1 VAGDRAFPKQIAQLK
16 WRKTM
21 FNKNFRLKAIV
32 ILIGASLP
40 MVGNTVETV
49 KYQTVVNNGDNI
61 PGTNIKFNSYNQ
73 PSVNVNGS
81 VVIRARGKGGQGQ
94 GEPIRGIY
102 SRSMKGTT
110 GPMRKRADTG
120 TLVPYPN
127 NTGATFNET
136 PSFPRIDRSSETIAY
151 RGMSKPVWQYTPIGG
166 DETKIGTTG
175 VFMAPSTT
183 LITGA
188 NQLGVVPGFEYFRVP
203 GEAET
208 LKFDMFPGAPSPV
221 GSIVA
226 FKGNYTVT
234 EPTYA
239 GPHDTSTKTGVYFR
253 NAGTASGIVGG
264 GGGISTS
271 PVMLVANTD
280 TLIPN
285 GDGVIRFGSTA
296 PPSAAGNS
304 MVFAGFDNEDNPT
317 IGGIYIAP
325 MVANPAIKTLV
336 GINEQVP
343 GEPVGSTFNKLS
355 EGVSFNSRFIGFW
368 GAWGPEMKQVTLV
381 CPEDGNK
388 DLIAYCLEHD
398 NNKVVDVPVNQG
410 IFVKDVVTGDFKM
423 VARTLRDGF
432 EDFVYWNYSGRPP
445 GAGEGEE
452 EDSEPPRWRSSS
464 FVAVDSVV
472 NKPTVFQAAFKG
484 TKQLLLASTNTVQ
497 GIYMALGPNP
507 SLDTHTTV
515 VETGMLAGLVDPE
528 TVPLGTVDDP
538 LRVTSVGIER
548 DGLRGVFLAFNAS
561 MANSDA
567 SVSWA
572 GVYTESASSSG
583 GGGGG
588 PSPVVRP

>member
-1 VAGDRAFPKQIAQLK
+1 MLNA
-16 WRKTM
+16 
-21 FNKNFRLKAIV
+21 NFRRKALV
-32 ILIGASLP
+32 ILMGAALP
-40 MVGNTVETV
+40 LVGNSAETV
-49 KYQTVVNNGDNI
+49 KYLTVVNNGDNI
-61 PGTNIKFNSYNQ
+61 PGTNVKFNSYNQ
-73 PSVNVNGS
+73 PSVNANGS

-102 SRSMKGTT
+102 SRSVRGTGGT
-110 GPMRKRADTG
+110 MRKRADTG

-151 RGMSKPVWQYTPIGG
+151 RGMSQPVWEYTPIGG

-175 VFMAPSTT
+175 VFMAPATA
-183 LITGA
+183 LMTGV

-221 GSIVA
+221 GKIVA

-234 EPTYA
+234 EPDYI

-253 NAGTASGIVGG
+253 DTKNDLGSGSIVVGG
-264 GGGISTS
+264 GGGLPL
-271 PVMLVANTD
+271 PVVLVANTD
-280 TLIPN
+280 TIIPN
-285 GDGVIRFGSTA
+285 GDGVTRFGSTA

-317 IGGIYIAP
+317 KGGIYMAP
-325 MVANPAIKTLV
+325 MVINPPIKTLV

-343 GEPVGSTFNKLS
+343 GESVESTFNKLS
-355 EGVSFNSRFIGFW
+355 EGVSFNGRFIGFW
-368 GAWGPEMKQVTLV
+368 GAWGPEMKQITLV

-410 IFVKDVVTGDFKM
+410 IFVKDVVTGNLKM

-432 EDFVYWNYSGRPP
+432 DDFVYWNYSGRPP

-484 TKQLLLASTNTVQ
+484 TKQLLLNNTNTVQ
-497 GIYMALGPNP
+497 GIYMAVGPNA
-507 SLDTHTTV
+507 SLDAHTAV

-538 LRVTSVGIER
+538 LRVTTVGIER
-548 DGLRGVFLAFNAS
+548 DGLRGAYLAFNAS

-572 GVYTESASSSG
+572 GVYTASVSSSG

-588 PSPVVRP
+588 LTPGLRP

>member
-1 VAGDRAFPKQIAQLK
+1 
-16 WRKTM
+16 M

-61 PGTNIKFNSYNQ
+61 PGTNVKFNSYNQ
-73 PSVNVNGS
+73 PSVNTNGT

-102 SRSMKGTT
+102 SKSVKLLAS
-110 GPMRKRADTG
+110 PIIKRADTN
-120 TLVPYPN
+120 TAVPSPN

-136 PSFPRIDRSSETIAY
+136 PSFPRMDRASESIAF
-151 RGMSKPVWQYTPIGG
+151 RGMSQPVWEYTPIGG

-183 LITGA
+183 LITGV

-221 GSIVA
+221 GSMVA
-226 FKGNYTVT
+226 FKGNYTVLT
-234 EPTYA
+234 PTIV
-239 GPHDTSTKTGVYFR
+239 SKTGVYFR
-253 NAGTASGIVGG
+253 NTQLGKYPLNQPM
-264 GGGISTS
+264 
-271 PVMLVANTD
+271 PVVRVANTD
-280 TLIPN
+280 TIIPN
-285 GDGVIRFGSTA
+285 GNGVTRFGSTA

-304 MVFAGFDNEDNPT
+304 TVFAGFDNEDAPT
-317 IGGIYIAP
+317 MGGIYLAP
-325 MVANPAIKTLV
+325 MVQNPPITTLV
-336 GINEQVP
+336 GIGDQVP
-343 GEPVGSTFNKLS
+343 GELPGATITRLS
-355 EGVSFNSRFIGFW
+355 EGVSFNGRFVGFW
-368 GAWGPEMKQVTLV
+368 GAWGNEMREVTLT

-388 DLIAYCLEHD
+388 DLIEYCLEHD
-398 NNKVVDVPVNQG
+398 NNKVVEVPVNQG
-410 IFVKDVVTGDFKM
+410 FFVKDTLTGALKM

-445 GAGEGEE
+445 GAGESED

-472 NKPTVFQAAFKG
+472 NNPGVFKAAFKA
-484 TKQLLLASTNTVQ
+484 TKMRLLASAGSGIQ
-497 GIYMALGPNP
+497 GIYTSMGPNP
-507 SLDTHTTV
+507 SLDSHTV
-515 VETGMLAGLVDPE
+515 AVETQMLASIIDPE
-528 TVPLGTVDDP
+528 TGPLGTVLDP
-538 LRVTSVGIER
+538 LLVTSVGIER
-548 DGLRGVFLAFNAS
+548 DGYRGDYLAFNAS

-572 GVYTESASSSG
+572 GVYTVGTSSAT
-583 GGGGG
+583 
-588 PSPVVRP
+588 PPKPIPPK

>member
-1 VAGDRAFPKQIAQLK
+1 
-16 WRKTM
+16 M
-21 FNKNFRLKAIV
+21 FNRKFRLKAIV
-32 ILIGASLP
+32 ILIGATLP
-40 MVGNTVETV
+40 LAGNTAETV
-49 KYQTVVNNGDNI
+49 KYQTAVNNGDNI
-61 PGTNIKFNSYNQ
+61 PGTNVKFNSYNQ
-73 PSVNVNGS
+73 PSVNINGT

-102 SRSMKGTT
+102 SKSVKLLAS
-110 GPMRKRADTG
+110 PIVKRADTN
-120 TLVPYPN
+120 TPVPSPN

-136 PSFPRIDRSSETIAY
+136 PSFPRMDRASESIAF
-151 RGMSKPVWQYTPIGG
+151 RGMSQPVWEYTPIGG

-175 VFMAPSTT
+175 AFIAPSTT
-183 LITGA
+183 LMTGI
-188 NQLGVVPGFEYFRVP
+188 NQLGVVPGFAYMKVP
-203 GEAET
+203 GEPET

-221 GSIVA
+221 GSIIA
-226 FKGNYTVT
+226 FKGNYTVPA
-234 EPTYA
+234 PTLA
-239 GPHDTSTKTGVYFR
+239 DESATITKTGVYYR
-253 NAGTASGIVGG
+253 NALNRRSLA
-264 GGGISTS
+264 TS
-271 PVMLVANTD
+271 PAVLIANTN
-280 TLIPN
+280 TIIPN
-285 GDGVIRFGSTA
+285 GDGVTPFGSTA
-296 PPSAAGNS
+296 PPSASGNS

-317 IGGIYIAP
+317 KGGIYIAP
-325 MVANPAIKTLV
+325 MVVNPAIKTLV

-355 EGVSFNSRFIGFW
+355 EGVSFNGRFIGFW
-368 GAWGPEMKQVTLV
+368 GAWGPEMKQITLV
-381 CPEDGNK
+381 CPEDGNN

-452 EDSEPPRWRSSS
+452 GEDSEPPRWRSSS

-484 TKQLLLASTNTVQ
+484 TKQLLLASTNTPQ

-507 SLDTHTTV
+507 SLDIHTTV

-528 TVPLGTVDDP
+528 TVPLGTADDP

-548 DGLRGVFLAFNAS
+548 DGLRGAYLAFNAS

-572 GVYTESASSSG
+572 GVYTAISSRS
-583 GGGGG
+583 
-588 PSPVVRP
+588 RR